1 MVVTR
6 YHSGGNLSKIA
17 KRLHVKFV
25 GGSLCLDFVNTVGGR
40 DVAGGVIRDKIACY
54 EDLAAWSLP
63 AGSLS
68 RRAVADLLRLAA
80 GNRREAGATLA
91 RAVRFREALYR
102 ILVRLSRRRR
112 PLEADVAVV
121 RGEVAIAR
129 SQQRLSARGAGFAW
143 ALQARPARPDHVLWP
158 VALSAGEFLTSA
170 AGERLRQCRGDLCG
184 WFFLDASRNGTRHWC
199 DMRDCGNR
207 AKVKRFR
214 ERRGNGG

>member
-1 MVVTR
+1 
-6 YHSGGNLSKIA
+6 
-17 KRLHVKFV
+17 
-25 GGSLCLDFVNTVGGR
+25 VGGR
-40 DVAGGVIRDKIACY
+40 DAAGGAIRDKISCY

-80 GNRREAGATLA
+80 GNRRGAGATLA

-102 ILVRLSRRRR
+102 ILARTSRRTR
-112 PLEADVAVV
+112 PLEADVEVV
-121 RGEVAIAR
+121 RGELAIAR
-129 SQQRLSARGAGFAW
+129 SQQRLSNCGAKFAW
-143 ALQARPARPDHVLWP
+143 ALPAHPARLDHVLWP

-170 AGERLRQCRGDLCG
+170 EVARLRQCHGEHCG
-184 WFFLDASRNGTRHWC
+184 WFFLDASRGGTRHWC

-214 ERRGNGG
+214 ERRGKAEAER

>member
-1 MVVTR
+1 
-6 YHSGGNLSKIA
+6 
-17 KRLHVKFV
+17 V

-40 DVAGGVIRDKIACY
+40 DAAGGAIRDKIACY

-68 RRAVADLLRLAA
+68 RRAVAVLLRLAA
-80 GNRREAGATLA
+80 GNRRGASATLA

-102 ILVRLSRRRR
+102 ILARTNRRRR
-112 PLEADVAVV
+112 PLEADVEVV
-121 RGEVAIAR
+121 RGELAIAR
-129 SQQRLSARGAGFAW
+129 SQQRLSGCGAGFAW
-143 ALQARPARPDHVLWP
+143 ALPARPQRLDHVLWP
-158 VALSAGEFLTSA
+158 VALAAGEFLTSA
-170 AGERLRQCRGDLCG
+170 AVERLRQCRGELCG

-214 ERRGNGG
+214 ERRGKGG